1 MTFVNFSLLAGTALV
16 ALPIV
21 LHLIMRRKPK
31 LLEFPALR
39 FVRKRHD
46 VNQRRLR
53 LRHLLLLMLR
63 CGAIALLAAALARPS
78 VRLGGV
84 LGSQEAPVAA
94 ALVFDA
100 AARMEYRHENSTR
113 LEAAQ
118 QLGEWLLGRLP
129 PHSEVAVLDT
139 RPGSAAAF
147 QVDRS
152 AAKERIERLETV
164 ANSQP
169 LSETLPK
176 ALKLLAKSELPH
188 KEAYVFTDLSR
199 AAWSGQSA
207 DGLQDLV
214 TDVPA
219 VTVYLIDVGVRDPA
233 NYALG
238 ELRLSAQVLSSRSS
252 LAIETQ
258 LHRSGPEG
266 PCTVE
271 LLLEDDQGNEQKRSE
286 ESFTLGPG
294 ESRQVDFRVGSMGL
308 GTHQGQMRVVGQDA
322 LAADDVRHFTVE
334 VRPAWPIL
342 VAAPKPARRYALFL
356 TEALAPTVFRK
367 RGQARFDCRVI
378 ELGELSKQTLSDY
391 AAVCLLD
398 PTPLEPAE
406 WQKLGDWVSDGGGLA
421 IFLGRNAG
429 NAASF
434 NSPVAQELL
443 PGKLLRQA
451 RRPHGDLYLAPR
463 DYQHPVLSAFRSGGG
478 AVPWLG
484 FPVFRYWEFDAPSG
498 AVIPFSDGRP
508 ALLETSLGAGR
519 VLTMATPVS
528 DDPNRD
534 PWNLLPVGESWPF
547 LILAN
552 QMISYLVGGSEE
564 QLNYFAGET
573 AVLRLDAADRRRN
586 YLLTTPGGLKFSLAA
601 DLRRHVLVA
610 TSTDQVGNYRVQAG
624 GRESGVDRGFSVN
637 FAPRQTQLERLPEKE
652 LAELFGPLKYR
663 IARTKNEIQRDISTA
678 RVGRELFGPL
688 ILLVVVLLAFE
699 HLVANRFY
707 RGPAITN
714 HQSPIINHQSPI
726 INPQSP

>member
-53 LRHLLLLMLR
+53 LRHLLLLLLR
-63 CGAIALLAAALARPS
+63 AGAIALLAAALARPS
-78 VRLGGV
+78 VKFSGV

-94 ALVFDA
+94 ALVFDT
-100 AARMEYRHENSTR
+100 AARMEYRQENRTR
-113 LEAAQ
+113 LATAQ
-118 QLGEWLLGRLP
+118 QLGQWLLGRLP

-139 RPGSAAAF
+139 RPGAAAF

-169 LSETLPK
+169 LTETLPK
-176 ALKLLAKSELPH
+176 AMQLLAKSELPH

-199 AAWSGQSA
+199 AAWPDQSA
-207 DGLQDLV
+207 DGLQDMV
-214 TDVPA
+214 TDLPG
-219 VTVYLIDVGVRDPA
+219 VTVYLLDVGVENPA

-258 LHRSGPEG
+258 LHRSGPQG
-266 PCTVE
+266 DCTVE
-271 LLLEDDQGNEQKRSE
+271 LLLEDDGGDEQKRSE
-286 ESFTLGPG
+286 ESFTLSPG
-294 ESRQVDFRVGSMGL
+294 ESRQVTFRVGSLGV
-308 GTHQGQMRVVGQDA
+308 GTHQGQMQIVGQDA
-322 LAADDVRHFTVE
+322 LAADDVRYLTVE

-398 PTPLEPAE
+398 PTPLEPAV

-421 IFLGRNAG
+421 VFLGRNAG
-429 NAASF
+429 DAASF
-434 NSPVAQELL
+434 NLPLAQELL

-451 RRPHGDLYLAPR
+451 RRPGGDLYLAPR

-478 AVPWLG
+478 VPWLG

-498 AVIPFSDGRP
+498 TVMPFSDGRP

-552 QMISYLVGGSEE
+552 QMILYLVGSSEE
-564 QLNYFAGET
+564 QLNYFAAET
-573 AVLRLDAADRRRN
+573 AVLRLDTAERRRN

-663 IARTKNEIQRDISTA
+663 IARTKNEIERDISTT
-678 RVGRELFGPL
+678 RTGRELFGPL
-688 ILLVVVLLAFE
+688 ILLVAVLLAFE

-707 RGPAITN
+707 RGPSISNQQSAI
-714 HQSPIINHQSPI
+714 IK
-726 INPQSP
+726 PQSP

>member
-1 MTFVNFSLLAGTALV
+1 MTFVNFSLLGGIALV

-53 LRHLLLLMLR
+53 LRHLLLLLLR
-63 CGAIALLAAALARPS
+63 SGAIALLAAALARPS
-78 VRLGGV
+78 VKLGGV

-94 ALVFDA
+94 ALVFDT
-100 AARMEYRHENSTR
+100 AARMEYRHENRTR
-113 LEAAQ
+113 LQAAR
-118 QLGEWLLGRLP
+118 QLGQWLLGRLP

-169 LSETLPK
+169 LTETLQK
-176 ALKLLAKSELPH
+176 ALQLLAKSELPH

-199 AAWSGQSA
+199 AAWSDQSA

-219 VTVYLIDVGVRDPA
+219 VTVYLLDVGVEDPT

-252 LAIETQ
+252 LAVETQ
-258 LHRSGPEG
+258 LRRSGPQG

-271 LLLEDDQGNEQKRSE
+271 LLLEDDQGNQQKRSE
-286 ESFTLGPG
+286 ESFTLSPS
-294 ESRQVDFRVGSMGL
+294 ESRQVAFRVGSLGL

-322 LAADDVRHFTVE
+322 LPADDVRYFTVE

-342 VAAPKPARRYALFL
+342 VAAPKPAQRYALFL

-378 ELGELSKQTLSDY
+378 ELGELSKETLSDY

-398 PTPLEPAE
+398 PTPLEPAV

-429 NAASF
+429 GDVPSF
-434 NSPVAQELL
+434 NAPVAQELL

-451 RRPHGDLYLAPR
+451 RRPGGDLYLAPR

-478 AVPWLG
+478 GVPWLG

-508 ALLETSLGAGR
+508 ALLESSLGAGR

-528 DDPNRD
+528 DDPNHN

-552 QMISYLVGGSEE
+552 QVILYLVGSSEE
-564 QLNYFAGET
+564 QLNYFAAET
-573 AVLRLDAADRRRN
+573 AVLRLDAAERRRN
-586 YLLTTPGGLKFSLAA
+586 YLLTTPAGLKFSLAA
-601 DLRRHVLVA
+601 DLRRHVLVV

-637 FAPRQTQLERLPEKE
+637 FSPPQTQLEQLPEKE

-663 IARTKNEIQRDISTA
+663 LARTKNEIERDISTA
-678 RVGRELFGPL
+678 RTGRELFGPL
-688 ILLVVVLLAFE
+688 ILLVAVLLAFE

-707 RGPAITN
+707 RNTA
-714 HQSPIINHQSPI
+714 IINHQSSI
-726 INPQSP
+726 INPRSP